1 MEGGV
6 NRAREKKG
14 NIEFKKKKIWAKG
27 FKINCIQYLTGF
39 KMFSF
44 LFHHHVFHASIL
56 GC

>member
-44 LFHHHVFHASIL
+44 IFHHHVFHASIL